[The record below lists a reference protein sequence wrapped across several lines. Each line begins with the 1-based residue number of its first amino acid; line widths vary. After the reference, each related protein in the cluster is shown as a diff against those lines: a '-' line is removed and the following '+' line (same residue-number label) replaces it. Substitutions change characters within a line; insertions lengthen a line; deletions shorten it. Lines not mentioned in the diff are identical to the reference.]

1 MKRPVR
7 IAALQLRAHD
17 RESFAQA
24 WPRVEARV
32 EEAANEAD
40 LVLLPEGTIPAYVLG
55 DAEIDDRAVHAAVE
69 RLRAIAAR
77 AGVVVI
83 AGVAVRDG
91 SALYNAGLVIDRDGS
106 VAGRADKIFLW
117 HFDRRWFAPGA
128 RIAPVATS
136 LGQLGVLVCADGRM
150 PEISRA
156 LVDRGAELL
165 VMPTAWVSSGRDP
178 QALENPI
185 ADLLGRMR
193 AFENGVPF
201 AAANKCGVE
210 REMVLYCGKSQIVDD
225 RGTMLALASEHDE
238 EILRA
243 TVEIGE
249 PHPYRTSLAQLVQRR
264 APDSRMLRVSVT
276 AEALPPDVDRRL
288 EMLESDY
295 AVAPGASE
303 RLASL
308 DAKVPLASVN
318 DEIMLD
324 PAGLCAYRRAG
335 YRLAVWT
342 TQAAPWTTTLA
353 RARAGE
359 ARMYV
364 VVLDLSTPRAFV
376 VDPDYLV
383 LCGTFGEYRLASCAI
398 DIAKTAQT
406 FVAPGTDVAAGL
418 ERVHELA
425 QT

>member
-1 MKRPVR
+1 
-7 IAALQLRAHD
+7 
-17 RESFAQA
+17 
-24 WPRVEARV
+24 
-32 EEAANEAD
+32 
-40 LVLLPEGTIPAYVLG
+40 
-55 DAEIDDRAVHAAVE
+55 
-69 RLRAIAAR
+69 
-77 AGVVVI
+77 
-83 AGVAVRDG
+83 
-91 SALYNAGLVIDRDGS
+91 
-106 VAGRADKIFLW
+106 
-117 HFDRRWFAPGA
+117 
-128 RIAPVATS
+128 
-136 LGQLGVLVCADGRM
+136 
-150 PEISRA
+150 
-156 LVDRGAELL
+156 
-165 VMPTAWVSSGRDP
+165 
-178 QALENPI
+178 
-185 ADLLGRMR
+185 
-193 AFENGVPF
+193 
-201 AAANKCGVE
+201 
-210 REMVLYCGKSQIVDD
+210 MVLYCGKSQIVDD